1 MAKGSTYIFLGPEI
15 GEKEEAIQEIRRKL
29 QGSRRAVEEMSFYA
43 GETTVPGI
51 VSILRNGSLFADAR
65 LFLIKNA
72 EVLKKKEETES
83 IAAYIKTP
91 QDDTVLILI
100 SENTVIDKVI
110 ENAAGAAGKKL
121 FYELFENRKIEW
133 VATFFSRQGCRI
145 SEDGITA
152 ILEMVENN
160 TEALRR
166 ECSRLILFLGKE
178 KVIEAEDVEKW
189 LSHTREESAFTLF
202 SRIASGDFSKSL
214 ESMRTLLAAK
224 ETPIAIFGG
233 LASCFRKLRSYAHLL
248 EEGRGYDDFELKKIG
263 LGHPKSRQ
271 DYTQARRRYDA
282 DACLALIAEYDFKIR
297 STGSALEALT
307 MDIFLYKLMYSAKP
321 RQ

>member
-1 MAKGSTYIFLGPEI
+1 MAKGSVHLFLGPEI
-15 GEKEEAIQEIRRKL
+15 GEKEEAIQEIRKKL
-29 QGSRRAVEEMSFYA
+29 QGTARGMEEMSFYA
-43 GETTVPGI
+43 GETPVSGI

-65 LFLIKNA
+65 FFLIKNT
-72 EVLKKKEETES
+72 EVLKKKEEIETL
-83 IAAYIKTP
+83 AAYIKSP
-91 QDDTVLILI
+91 QDNTALILI
-100 SENTVIDKVI
+100 SENTGIDKTI
-110 ENAAGAAGKKL
+110 EKAVGAAGKKL

-133 VATFFSRQGCRI
+133 IATFFSKQGCRI

-166 ECSRLILFLGKE
+166 ECLRLMLFLGKE

-214 ESMRTLLAAK
+214 ESLRTLLAAK

-233 LASCFRKLRSYAHLL
+233 LASCFRKLRNYAHLL
-248 EEGRGYDDFELKKIG
+248 EKGMGYDDFELKKIG
-263 LGHPKSRQ
+263 LSHPKSRQ
-271 DYTQARRRYDA
+271 DYAQARRRYDA
-282 DACLALIAEYDFKIR
+282 DICLALLAEYDLKIR
-297 STGSALEALT
+297 SSSSALEALT
-307 MDIFLYKLMYSAKP
+307 MDMFLYKLMYAAKP
-321 RQ
+321 Q